1 MNSETELLVLPDGRV
16 LVHNLTPAMA
26 ALLSGL
32 APNDQLMRRRA
43 ALSRG
48 SCTGPVSIQGPPET
62 QDREPNHP

>member
-32 APNDQLMRRRA
+32 APNDQLMRLRA
-43 ALSRG
+43 TLSRG
-48 SCTGPVSIQGPPET
+48 SCTGPVRIERPPER